1 MNIADQFILALDL
14 GTTAIKAGLFSLE
27 GDLLKVE
34 TRPQQLI
41 FKRDGFVEQS
51 PYETWELAVNAV
63 HALITGHKPQDII
76 CISLSLQRGTVVPI
90 RKNGDPATNLIVW
103 MDKRGMPY
111 VEEIVKAV
119 GEERYY
125 LISGH
130 PITYIN
136 GAGKLLWLQQ
146 DTNPVW
152 HDVEVVGPPE
162 TLFLEWLGCEDF
174 VCSQSTGTYLF
185 PTEIERKIWS
195 VELARAIGFPI
206 DKLPRQV
213 SSVKV
218 IGELGRRAAQEFGL
232 KEGTPIVPGGGD
244 GQCAAAG
251 CGVLRPGLG
260 LINIG
265 TGAGVQ
271 TYLPHPVRDPKMVLN
286 CAAHVEPS
294 GWEMEGHTQAS
305 GAVFKWFRDE
315 FGASEVALQE
325 KSRLDAFD
333 LLIQEAV
340 VTPEGAEG
348 LLCLPT
354 FNGSTA
360 PVIDQNSRGVL
371 IGLNL
376 SHTRNHVIRAFLEG
390 ISMEIRWM
398 LDAIEATGA
407 DIDEIRLAGGGA
419 RNKHWNQIHANILG
433 RPVSTLEVTDAALVG
448 AAMCAGVGVGAYA
461 SLKEAAENFVKL
473 KEIVEPQE
481 EFTQTYGELYETY
494 KRTFLLL
501 SENRVFEKLRGK
513 SL

>member
-1 MNIADQFILALDL
+1 MNSIDQLIIALDL
-14 GTTAIKAGLFSLE
+14 GTTAIKAGLFTLD
-27 GDLLKVE
+27 GDLLRVE
-34 TRPQQLI
+34 SRPQRLI

-51 PYETWELAVNAV
+51 PYETWELAADVVNAV
-63 HALITGHKPQDII
+63 ITGYKPGDVI

-90 RKNGDPATNLIVW
+90 RKNGDPVTNLIVW
-103 MDKRGMPY
+103 MDKRGLPY
-111 VEEIVKAV
+111 VEEIVKEV
-119 GEERYY
+119 GKDRYY

-130 PITYIN
+130 PITYVN
-136 GAGKLLWLQQ
+136 GTGKLLWLQQ
-146 DTNPVW
+146 EANSVW
-152 HDVEVVGPPE
+152 QNVEVVGPPE
-162 TLFLEWLGCEDF
+162 TLFLRWLGCEEF

-185 PTEIERKIWS
+185 PTEIERKNWS
-195 VELARAIGFPI
+195 AELARVIGFPI
-206 DKLPRQV
+206 DKLPIQV

-218 IGELGRRAAQEFGL
+218 IGELGQQAAHEFGL

-251 CGVLRPGLG
+251 CGVLRSGLG

-286 CAAHVEPS
+286 CAAHIDPY

-315 FGASEVALQE
+315 FGANEVALQE

-333 LLIQEAV
+333 LLIEEAV
-340 VTPEGAEG
+340 VSPEGADG

-360 PVIDQNSRGVL
+360 PLMDQNSSGVL
-371 IGLNL
+371 LGLNL
-376 SHTRNHVIRAFLEG
+376 SHTRKHVIRAFLEG

-419 RNKHWNQIHANILG
+419 RNKHWNQMHANILG

-461 SLKEAAENFVKL
+461 NLQAAAEKFVKL
-473 KEIVEPQE
+473 KDIVEPQQ
-481 EFTQTYGELYETY
+481 EFAQIYRDLHENY

-501 SENRVFEKLRGK
+501 SENRVFERLRGQ